1 MPTCTRRCTQHVPAL
16 LLSGSDDP
24 VTPPRYAARGGALAS
39 RTALTLVLAGF
50 GHGQLTAPCMDRVLA
65 QFVARA
71 SVAGLDAS
79 CTRRAVPLPFFTS
92 VNGPP
97 P

>member
-1 MPTCTRRCTQHVPAL
+1 VIDPDFHAPLSSPVPAL

-24 VTPPRYAARGGALAS
+24 VTPPRYAQQALRGFVHGRA
-39 RTALTLVLAGF
+39 LVLEGF
-50 GHGQLTAPCMDRVLA
+50 GHGQLTAPCMGRVMQ
-65 QFVARA
+65 QFIEHA
-71 SVAGLDAS
+71 SVSVDVS
-79 CTRRAVPLPFFTS
+79 CTAHAVPLAFFTS

>member
-1 MPTCTRRCTQHVPAL
+1 
-16 LLSGSDDP
+16 
-24 VTPPRYAARGGALAS
+24 
-39 RTALTLVLAGF
+39 
-50 GHGQLTAPCMDRVLA
+50 VLA